1 MLYNSK
7 VITNETTGRSGMN
20 KQQKIIIEIT
30 VQFKVASLKL
40 KKNPIF
46 LLIISY
52 LNIHISHLRACLSL
66 LSFMEGQ
73 TYH

>member
-1 MLYNSK
+1 MLYNSE
-7 VITNETTGRSGMN
+7 VITNETTGRRGMN

-40 KKNPIF
+40 TKTIF
-46 LLIISY
+46 LLTISY
-52 LNIHISHLRACLSL
+52 LNIHISHLRPCLSL

-73 TYH
+73 THH

>member
-7 VITNETTGRSGMN
+7 VLTNETTGRRGMN

-40 KKNPIF
+40 KKTPIF

>member
-7 VITNETTGRSGMN
+7 VITNETTGRRGMN

-40 KKNPIF
+40 KKKPIF

>member
-7 VITNETTGRSGMN
+7 VITNETTGRRGMN

-40 KKNPIF
+40 KKPPIF

>member
-7 VITNETTGRSGMN
+7 VITNETTGRRGMN

-66 LSFMEGQ
+66 LYFMEGQ

>member
-7 VITNETTGRSGMN
+7 VITNETTGRRGMN

>member
-1 MLYNSK
+1 
-7 VITNETTGRSGMN
+7 MN

-40 KKNPIF
+40 TKTIF
-46 LLIISY
+46 LLTISY
-52 LNIHISHLRACLSL
+52 LNIHISHLRVCLSL

-73 TYH
+73 THH

>member
-1 MLYNSK
+1 MD
-7 VITNETTGRSGMN
+7 

-30 VQFKVASLKL
+30 VQIHGSESEAE
-40 KKNPIF
+40 KKNF
-46 LLIISY
+46 LLLTISY

-73 TYH
+73 THH